1 MAKTKAQ
8 NIMYEISEILYR
20 HGKYGIERIAIICE
34 ILNDSM
40 FSENKNVKLS
50 LEFLSNKF
58 SFLLIDDVKKL
69 KEHFNN
75 LIKEKHSDIANA
87 IRQLVNN
94 NLKNTEIIPTDDFSV
109 KIMQSFAKKLQEG
122 NAFIDPC
129 VGTGRLLE
137 GLKAD
142 KYFGFDIN
150 LNATKIAKTYI
161 NLTNNIFETKAYFD
175 CLPENFLYRKI
186 GLIHNISNPTFIF
199 DPPLNDSIEMNPMIQ
214 EHLYRNGIYSY
225 GGKIPS
231 EYAFLAQILFGT
243 YIEKSNYVCVFTSNF
258 LFAQDKFKTSFRKY
272 LLDNSLIAIIQS
284 NFSEKSSI
292 QKLILVGKNRLETPQ
307 HNLRYFITFKDKDI
321 SEQNIS
327 KIAQKCLNNETFNE
341 KEFYDIAKIQAYT
354 LEEIKENDYQISMP
368 QYYENEIN
376 PTKIDSLVEISNKL
390 QKIGKSLIQSNN
402 RLQLYINNL
411 LSGTKNI
418 KSNEDIDGKT
428 DNDKEQKNWFDYP
441 YSDLNNAIGIFSDDK
456 EIDWTPIDF
465 IDKNYIDIEVLDSC
479 IYNLRQLFNAKR
491 LRYKNNKLEI
501 YSKKDLP
508 TYRASE
514 PFSSYII
521 KSNNKDQFYKKI
533 TSNLSSRQLEF
544 LNTYIKY
551 YFDYDDENEGSEENK
566 KLILSFEQFSTSE
579 KHSNIATLK
588 TLGLL

>member
-1 MAKTKAQ
+1 
-8 NIMYEISEILYR
+8 
-20 HGKYGIERIAIICE
+20 
-34 ILNDSM
+34 
-40 FSENKNVKLS
+40 
-50 LEFLSNKF
+50 
-58 SFLLIDDVKKL
+58 
-69 KEHFNN
+69 
-75 LIKEKHSDIANA
+75 
-87 IRQLVNN
+87 
-94 NLKNTEIIPTDDFSV
+94 
-109 KIMQSFAKKLQEG
+109 
-122 NAFIDPC
+122 
-129 VGTGRLLE
+129 
-137 GLKAD
+137 
-142 KYFGFDIN
+142 
-150 LNATKIAKTYI
+150 
-161 NLTNNIFETKAYFD
+161 
-175 CLPENFLYRKI
+175 
-186 GLIHNISNPTFIF
+186 
-199 DPPLNDSIEMNPMIQ
+199 
-214 EHLYRNGIYSY
+214 
-225 GGKIPS
+225 
-231 EYAFLAQILFGT
+231 
-243 YIEKSNYVCVFTSNF
+243 
-258 LFAQDKFKTSFRKY
+258 
-272 LLDNSLIAIIQS
+272 
-284 NFSEKSSI
+284 
-292 QKLILVGKNRLETPQ
+292 
-307 HNLRYFITFKDKDI
+307 
-321 SEQNIS
+321 
-327 KIAQKCLNNETFNE
+327 
-341 KEFYDIAKIQAYT
+341 
-354 LEEIKENDYQISMP
+354 MP

-544 LNTYIKY
+544 LNTYIK
-551 YFDYDDENEGSEENK
+551 
-566 KLILSFEQFSTSE
+566 
-579 KHSNIATLK
+579 
-588 TLGLL
+588 